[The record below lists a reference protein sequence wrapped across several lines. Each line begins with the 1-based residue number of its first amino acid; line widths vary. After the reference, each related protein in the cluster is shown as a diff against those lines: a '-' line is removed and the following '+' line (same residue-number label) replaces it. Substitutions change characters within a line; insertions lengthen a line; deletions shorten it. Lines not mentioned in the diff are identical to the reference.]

1 MSSPLTGAAPMAD
14 SGAEV
19 IQRRISPSSL
29 LDPTLSPVDRAI
41 FYDIARTAEAINAH
55 GFAKVALQFPDALL
69 PDAGF
74 VYQQLQVLT
83 QAEFFVLA
91 DTTYGSCCVDE
102 VAAEH
107 VQAELVV
114 HYGHSCLCAPS
125 RVPVLYVFGQYE
137 LDILQCCRAI
147 DESFV
152 SDKQRPI
159 IIMYD
164 VAYHRHAG
172 AVVDYLSTTLGYQHL
187 VLSRISTEH
196 LATTQKTLDNENS
209 SQQPTDACCSTTG
222 STCGSVPAP
231 HCACTRVQA
240 SPHGRWYELL
250 PGTTLHDYAI
260 FYIGTESRALSHI
273 VLTHSQCQIFS
284 FDPMTGKHCE
294 QTPKNNRSLMKRY
307 YLMQKARDA
316 DVVGIVVGTLGVA
329 HYLEML
335 HHLKHIIRQAGK
347 KHYQFVIG
355 KINVAKLANFMEIDV
370 FVLVACP
377 ENSLIDSKEFYR
389 PIVTPF
395 ELELSLRSELEWT
408 GRYVTDFQ
416 QLLADYE
423 SQLDAHSSG
432 TSMNA
437 VDEDAPHF
445 SVITGRLKAQ
455 RKYRPVA
462 LDDDS
467 LASSMRSV
475 TLRNQAQEL
484 STALGSAAGDYM
496 LQRSFRGLEQK
507 LGETA
512 VTKAEQGRRG
522 IARGYTT
529 EKDI

>member
-1 MSSPLTGAAPMAD
+1 MAD

-19 IQRRISPSSL
+19 IQRRISASSL
-29 LDPTLSPVDRAI
+29 PDPAPSLVNREI
-41 FYDIARTAEAINAH
+41 FYDIARTAEAINTR

-74 VYQQLQVLT
+74 VYQQLQALT
-83 QAEFFVLA
+83 QAELFVLA

-107 VQAELVV
+107 VDAELVV

-137 LDILQCCRAI
+137 LDVPQCCRAF
-147 DESFV
+147 DESFAG
-152 SDKQRPI
+152 DRQRPI

-164 VAYHRHAG
+164 VAYHRRADT
-172 AVVDYLSTTLGYQHL
+172 VVDYLSTTLGYQRL
-187 VLSRISTEH
+187 VLSHIATEH
-196 LATTQKTLDNENS
+196 LTTTQE
-209 SQQPTDACCSTTG
+209 
-222 STCGSVPAP
+222 
-231 HCACTRVQA
+231 
-240 SPHGRWYELL
+240 
-250 PGTTLHDYAI
+250 DYAI
-260 FYIGTESRALSHI
+260 FYIGIESRALSHI
-273 VLTHSQCQIFS
+273 ILTHGQCQIYS
-284 FDPMTGKHCE
+284 FDPTTGKHCE
-294 QTPKNNRSLMKRY
+294 QTPKSNRSLMKRY
-307 YLMQKARDA
+307 YLMQKAKDA

-335 HHLKHIIRQAGK
+335 QHLKDIIRQAGK
-347 KHYQFVIG
+347 KYYQFVIG

-377 ENSLIDSKEFYR
+377 ENSLIDSK
-389 PIVTPF
+389 
-395 ELELSLRSELEWT
+395 LSLKSELEWT
-408 GRYVTDFQ
+408 GRYITDFQ

-423 SQLDAHSSG
+423 SQLEVPPPEASVSAD
-432 TSMNA
+432 N
-437 VDEDAPHF
+437 DEAPHF

-455 RKYRPVA
+455 RKYHSVA

-522 IARGYTT
+522 IARGYTA